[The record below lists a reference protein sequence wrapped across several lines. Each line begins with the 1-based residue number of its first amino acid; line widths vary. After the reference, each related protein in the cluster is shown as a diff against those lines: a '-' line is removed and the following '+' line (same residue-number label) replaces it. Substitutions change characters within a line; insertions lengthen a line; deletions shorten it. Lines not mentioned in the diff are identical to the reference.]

1 MDSQHD
7 ILIVSP
13 AAAGSRSGNRVTAL
27 RWQKLLGELGHRV
40 SIGVTF
46 RGQRADV
53 LIALHARKSAASID
67 EFRARHPDRPIVVGL
82 SGTDI
87 YGDLPRDPV
96 TSRSIDVADRL
107 VALQPAALEQLSD
120 EERVKARVI
129 FQSVSIPD
137 SVRHVEPQR
146 HRWCV
151 IGHIRPVKDPLT
163 VIEACRRLP
172 DDSPI
177 SVAHLGEI
185 LDDDLAPAIH
195 EAQLEI
201 PRYHWLGSRPR
212 SETLRDLARS
222 RGLIH
227 PSRHEGGA
235 NVVGESIRLGRP
247 VLASAIPGNLGL
259 LGDDYP
265 GTFPAGDSAALA
277 TLLARVDDDVEFWE
291 KLRRA
296 VLARAPLLTPDVER
310 EAWRQLLAS
319 LGICETRG

>member
-1 MDSQHD
+1 MAKVNSQHD

-40 SIGVTF
+40 SVAIEF
-46 RGQRADV
+46 RGQRADA
-53 LIALHARKSAASID
+53 LIALHARRSAESI
-67 EFRARHPDRPIVVGL
+67 EAFHARHPDRPIVVGL

-87 YGDLPRDPV
+87 YGDHPRDPI
-96 TSRSIDVADRL
+96 TSRSIAIADRL
-107 VALQPAALEQLSD
+107 VALQPAALDRLSD
-120 EERVKARVI
+120 EERPKARVI
-129 FQSVSIPD
+129 YQSVSIPD
-137 SVRHVEPQR
+137 SLRHLEPQR

-151 IGHIRPVKDPLT
+151 IGHIRPVKDPVT

-185 LDDDLAPAIH
+185 LDEDLAPVIR

-212 SETLRDLARS
+212 GETLRFLARS

-235 NVVGESIRLGRP
+235 NVIGEAIRIGRP

-265 GTFPAGDSAALA
+265 GTFPAGDPVALA
-277 TLLARVDDDVEFWE
+277 ELWARADADVEFWE

-296 VLARAPLLTPDVER
+296 VLGRAPLLTPDAER
-310 EAWRQLLAS
+310 DAWQQLLS
-319 LGICETRG
+319 SCGIR